1 MNFGLNFGLSKG
13 MTFGMWGSTQKVN
26 VVLDEDAYMP
36 TRAYAYDAG
45 ADIRT
50 PVAFTVPA
58 RGSHVVHTGIHIET
72 PEGYATMIKSKSGL
86 NVKKGII
93 SEGVIDRGYDGEIVV
108 KLYNLSDTAVRFQR
122 GDKITQL
129 VIVPVLCCQFVQASE
144 IFSSERGSNG
154 FGSTGA

>member
-1 MNFGLNFGLSKG
+1 MNLGLNFGPRNG

-36 TRAYAYDAG
+36 RRAYAYDAG

-50 PVAFTVPA
+50 PEAFTVPA
-58 RGSHVVHTGIHIET
+58 RGSHVVHTGVHIET

-86 NVKKGII
+86 SVKGGII
-93 SEGVIDRGYDGEIVV
+93 SEGVIDRGYDGEVVV
-108 KLYNLSDTAVRFQR
+108 KLYNLGDKAVRFER

-129 VIVPVLCCQFVQASE
+129 VIVPVLCCQFVQADR
-144 IFSSERGSNG
+144 IFSGDRGDNG